1 MEPVPLRYQETT
13 VYPNLAVMTIPKL
26 MNNYCS
32 RKKMTP
38 RRVRDLD
45 KRAKCCI

>member
-26 MNNYCS
+26 MNNYCC
-32 RKKMTP
+32 RKKMKP
-38 RRVRDLD
+38 RRVMDLD